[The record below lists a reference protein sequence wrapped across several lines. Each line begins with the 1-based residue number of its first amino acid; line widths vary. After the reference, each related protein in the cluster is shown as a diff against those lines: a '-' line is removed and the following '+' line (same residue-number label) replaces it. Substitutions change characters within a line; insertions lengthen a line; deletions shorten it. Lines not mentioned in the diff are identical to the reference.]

1 MKLLSDTLCA
11 AFKPSPTNTEITMS
25 ARPTFAHVAA
35 QLFSS
40 AGAVH
45 RLAAED
51 PDSLRSRCGCRSA
64 QSRPQ
69 RLSLPHCHSYQ
80 PFRCPPGLAQN
91 HHHSAAAAGA
101 STATIRA
108 ATRGKLRVPMD
119 SGHRV
124 EADREKISSSR
135 AARICGRTA
144 GGYEGGAGRRR
155 RVAGLVTCAPRAAP
169 PTPSACEYWEG
180 ERYTMSP
187 STIAV

>member
-1 MKLLSDTLCA
+1 MPHFEIITFKFSLIIFRKSLIFQYFNFFQDEKASQIHAGGMKLLSDTLCA

-69 RLSLPHCHSYQ
+69 RLSLPRCHSYQ
-80 PFRCPPGLAQN
+80 PFRCPPG
-91 HHHSAAAAGA
+91 
-101 STATIRA
+101 
-108 ATRGKLRVPMD
+108 
-119 SGHRV
+119 
-124 EADREKISSSR
+124 
-135 AARICGRTA
+135 
-144 GGYEGGAGRRR
+144 
-155 RVAGLVTCAPRAAP
+155 
-169 PTPSACEYWEG
+169 
-180 ERYTMSP
+180 
-187 STIAV
+187 